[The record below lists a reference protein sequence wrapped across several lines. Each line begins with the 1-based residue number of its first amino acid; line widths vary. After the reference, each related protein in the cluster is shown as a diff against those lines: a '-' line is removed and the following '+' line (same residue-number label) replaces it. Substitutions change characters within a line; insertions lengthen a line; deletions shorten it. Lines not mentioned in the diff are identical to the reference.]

1 MRGDDDV
8 RHGNQP
14 HQRVVCDD
22 LLRAVLV
29 EEVALFLV
37 HIQTRRADLV
47 AFQPLDQCLGIHQTA
62 AGRVHEHDTGLH
74 LRDGVCVDH
83 VPRLVGERAVER
95 NDVRLPQKLRQLHIV
110 KTAFRIREFIVCQH
124 AHPEALADTGKNSS
138 DLACADYADGLAV
151 QVEACESGQAEIE
164 VARSDIRL
172 VRVPVDG
179 QQQRHRVLRHRVGGV
194 RRDAEDMQLAEAGF
208 GIHIVEARAAQ
219 RNDPN
224 AQIIKFVY
232 NLLIHRVVD
241 EHAYAVK
248 ALCQLDGVL
257 AESRLK
263 ILDLNVRSGNMLV
276 KAGLVVGFRIKKCKL
291 HDCIAPP

>member
-1 MRGDDDV
+1 M
-8 RHGNQP
+8 
-14 HQRVVCDD
+14 
-22 LLRAVLV
+22 
-29 EEVALFLV
+29 
-37 HIQTRRADLV
+37 
-47 AFQPLDQCLGIHQTA
+47 
-62 AGRVHEHDTGLH
+62 
-74 LRDGVCVDH
+74 
-83 VPRLVGERAVER
+83 ER
-95 NDVRLPQKLRQLHIV
+95 NHVRLPQKLRQLHIV
-110 KTAFRIREFIVCQH
+110 KVAFRIREFIVCQH

-179 QQQRHRVLRHRVGGV
+179 QQQRHRVLRHRIGRV
-194 RRDAEDMQLAEAGF
+194 RRDAEDVHLAEAGF

-241 EHAYAVK
+241 EHAHTVK
-248 ALCQLDGVL
+248 ALCQLHGVL